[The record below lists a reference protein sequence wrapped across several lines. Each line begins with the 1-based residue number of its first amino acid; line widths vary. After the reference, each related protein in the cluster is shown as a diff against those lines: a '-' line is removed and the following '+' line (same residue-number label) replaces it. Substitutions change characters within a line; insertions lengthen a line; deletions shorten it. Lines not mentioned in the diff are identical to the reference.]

1 MDYTTFVKAV
11 RNLPTPSPVLMRIEN
26 VLKNPE
32 STASQIA
39 EVIRL
44 DPAITSKVLR
54 LANSAY
60 VGVVRTVTSLQ
71 NAVVLLGSK
80 RVHSIVLASE
90 LLNSVNI
97 KQSSGFRLDL
107 YWLHSVTTALIAEG
121 IAGYVHKGELLD
133 TNEVFV
139 AGLLHDIGKLVLAK
153 LMPEAIT
160 MATLKAKESNTPYWK
175 NEEPESHHTIAGKFL
190 SEHWSFPAVLTD
202 CISKHHQP
210 DASTE
215 SALVV
220 SIIHI
225 SDVTAHMIGRS
236 VMEHEVAPEI
246 SPFALG
252 KVALSPEQFKVIAT
266 KAIENR
272 KKVDSLLEMFNV
284 SAPAQN

>member
-1 MDYTTFVKAV
+1 VDYTTFVKEI

-32 STASQIA
+32 STASQVA
-39 EVIRL
+39 DVIRL

-90 LLNSVNI
+90 LLNAVTI
-97 KQSSGFRLDL
+97 RQSGGFRLDL

-121 IAGYVHKGELLD
+121 IAGYVQKGELLD
-133 TNEVFV
+133 TSEVFV
-139 AGLLHDIGKLVLAK
+139 AALLHDIGKMVLAK
-153 LMPEAIT
+153 LMPDAIS
-160 MATLKAKESNTPYWK
+160 AAALRAQESKTPYWK
-175 NEEPESHHTIAGKFL
+175 NEEPEVHHTVTGKYL
-190 SEHWSFPAVLTD
+190 SEHWSFPSLLTD
-202 CISKHHQP
+202 CICKHHQP
-210 DASTE
+210 ETSAE

-236 VMEHEVAPEI
+236 VTEHEVAPEI
-246 SPFALG
+246 SPFALS

-266 KAIENR
+266 KAIEDR
-272 KKVDSLLEMFNV
+272 KRVDSLLEMFNV
-284 SAPAQN
+284 SPAV